1 MEKMKISVI
10 TPEGQKNLH
19 KELMKV
25 EQLKTEFAKREEP
38 TPSEVATK
46 ISAGRILR
54 GCYIQK
60 DLWKRVVPKK
70 QFIAITDDIQ
80 LLAPRM
86 EETFTSDEFFSEE
99 KSGLSCG
106 TPLGIKRYIIYW
118 RDRGVHG

>member
-1 MEKMKISVI
+1 MKKMKISVI

-19 KELMKV
+19 MELMKI
-25 EQLKTEFAKREEP
+25 EQLKSEFAKREEP

-99 KSGLSCG
+99 KSGLH
-106 TPLGIKRYIIYW
+106 YHV
-118 RDRGVHG
+118 VHHWGLNDT